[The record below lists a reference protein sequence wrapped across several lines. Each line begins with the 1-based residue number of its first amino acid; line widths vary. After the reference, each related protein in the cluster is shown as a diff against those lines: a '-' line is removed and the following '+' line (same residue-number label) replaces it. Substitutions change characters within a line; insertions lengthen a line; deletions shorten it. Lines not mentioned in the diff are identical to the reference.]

1 MSFDKTSN
9 MYSYSMKHLLLQEAI
24 FGQTGGLR
32 AAVGGDPGAA
42 AFLMAGLPGKRA
54 MELTDRL
61 TDEGVDGSRLLFNEF
76 F

>member
-1 MSFDKTSN
+1 MT
-9 MYSYSMKHLLLQEAI
+9 YLWVAQAAI
-24 FGQTGGLR
+24 FSGDHGLR

-42 AFLMAGLPGKRA
+42 SFLIAGLPGRRA

-61 TDEGVDGSRLLFNEF
+61 TDQGVDASRLLFNEF